1 MDEILKTAIEEKDKL
16 INNMQTIMMS
26 TIDSEG
32 KPNSSYAPSVID
44 SCGNYYVYISKLSK
58 HTLNMLNN
66 PNVSMMIIEDE
77 SKTEN
82 VFGRKRFTMDS
93 DVKVIDRDSEEWKEV
108 ILLMENKFGETM
120 TYLKD
125 LTDFYL
131 FKLKPESG
139 LLVHGFARAF
149 KFVGDGLN
157 EIQYLNDK
165 GHNKK

>member
-44 SCGNYYVYISKLSK
+44 SYGNYYVYISKLSK